1 MSVDAVHRFIERLDR
16 DPKAREAF
24 QGDRRAA
31 IEAAGLS
38 QAEAELL
45 EVASRDA
52 LDELGVHKLLQIRY
66 FLARF
71 PERGSF
77 MSVKDW
83 ADRLPLSSPAAG
95 GVHG

>member
-1 MSVDAVHRFIERLDR
+1 MSLDVVHRFIERLDR

-24 QGDRRAA
+24 QTDRRAA
-31 IEAAGLS
+31 MEIAGLS
-38 QAEAELL
+38 PAEAELL
-45 EVASRDA
+45 ELGSRDA
-52 LDELGVHKLLQIRY
+52 LDQLGVLKLLQIRY

-83 ADRLPLSSPAAG
+83 ADRLPLASADTG
-95 GVHG
+95 RVHG